1 MPEKYTALAKVTY
14 YCDFNE
20 FTDNIMLSDVNDFS
34 DAVRRIEEYYEK
46 DLQEIKITLYD
57 CWFPSPEDLDI
68 KKWFEQA

>member
-1 MPEKYTALAKVTY
+1 MRDKYTALAKVTY

-20 FTDNIMLSDVNDFS
+20 FTDNIMLSEVSDYV
-34 DAVRRIEEYYEK
+34 DAVRRIEEYYKE

-57 CWFPSPEDLDI
+57 CWFPSPEDPGI